1 MNLFGLHH
9 VSAIASSRS
18 ECEHFYGRL
27 LGLAA
32 AADAGEGA
40 WRVGAGTGAVRYET
54 EAPPPSRPV
63 EGVGSVR
70 HVAWACRPG
79 EERAWRQRVIG
90 MGATVS
96 RLIECD
102 GYRCFFFRE
111 PDGVLFGVATLRG
124 APAETSPRF
133 VLPRPSEI
141 PPKIARPIGI
151 LAAA

>member
-1 MNLFGLHH
+1 
-9 VSAIASSRS
+9 
-18 ECEHFYGRL
+18 
-27 LGLAA
+27 
-32 AADAGEGA
+32 
-40 WRVGAGTGAVRYET
+40 VRYET
-54 EAPPPSRPV
+54 AAPPPTRPV
-63 EGVGSVR
+63 EAAGSVR

-124 APAETSPRF
+124 APAQPRPRF
-133 VLPRPSEI
+133 ELPRPSEI
-141 PPKIARPIGI
+141 PPRIARPIGI
-151 LAAA
+151 LAAV